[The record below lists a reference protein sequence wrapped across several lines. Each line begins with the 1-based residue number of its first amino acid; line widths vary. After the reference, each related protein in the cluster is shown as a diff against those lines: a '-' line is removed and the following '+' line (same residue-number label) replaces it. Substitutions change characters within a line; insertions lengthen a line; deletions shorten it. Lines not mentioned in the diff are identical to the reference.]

1 MLTIRLKNTSSNTKK
16 KSQLLKSYR
25 TISNILPQS
34 SANDFKIFNKLQSIP
49 SNYTILLVHPIYM
62 SEHNIN
68 TDLIPDLKDY
78 IIYKKSIHLS
88 YKAYLGLNY
97 NISIFEK
104 PLTYHQLSKRA
115 DTQGYKDFRLS
126 SIKNKKNNMYTIV
139 LKNIDKTKLKTLFT
153 NPHYR
158 TILNDNRLLEISKI
172 LLNDNSIMFLEAQLT
187 QRFINNISKSI
198 LPDIQQLK
206 KFLDSNVHPKDQQR
220 FILTGGALLS
230 IYGLRKATDIDIII
244 SDTPNTKQTNN
255 FNNIIKK
262 NFISNTR
269 KHKNWDAIYKPLKW
283 KAVYKTFHKEWSAS
297 VDAKN
302 INEVIHN
309 PKYHFY
315 FLGLKFILLDMEIY
329 RRNIRN
335 RPAATADIIAI
346 NNLMNKEIPLNPVSN
361 KYIYIFDDEVIEK
374 ETDKLEYVKS
384 VSYHLKA
391 RYGINYSL
399 SKISRMIKFEY

>member
-1 MLTIRLKNTSSNTKK
+1 MLTIRLKNKKNTQYLKVKK
-16 KSQLLKSYR
+16 H
-25 TISNILPQS
+25 IFNILPQS
-34 SANDFKIFNKLQSIP
+34 LENDFIIFNKLLYNS
-49 SNYTILLVHPIYM
+49 SKYTILLLHPIFM
-62 SEHNIN
+62 TEHNIN
-68 TDLIPDLKDY
+68 TVLLPYLKDY
-78 IIYKKSIHLS
+78 IIYKKNITLS

-104 PLTYHQLSKRA
+104 PLTYYQLSKRA
-115 DTQGYKDFRLS
+115 DAQGYKDFKLS
-126 SIKNKKNNMYTIV
+126 SIKNNIYVIV
-139 LKNIDKTKLKTLFT
+139 LKNIEKNKLKQLFT

-158 TILNDNRLLEISKI
+158 TILTDNKLLEISKI
-172 LLNDNSIMFLEAQLT
+172 LLNGNSIMFLEEQLT
-187 QRFINNISKSI
+187 QRFINNISKYI
-198 LPDIQQLK
+198 LPNIQQFK
-206 KFLDSNVHPKDQQR
+206 KFLDSNIKSKDQQR
-220 FILTGGALLS
+220 FILTGGTLLS

-244 SDTPNTKQTNN
+244 SDIPNKPDTDN
-255 FNNIIKK
+255 FNNIIKRH
-262 NFISNTR
+262 FISNTR

-283 KAVYKTFHKEWSAS
+283 KSVYKTFHKEWSAS

-346 NNLMNKEIPLNPVSN
+346 NNLMNKNISLNPVSN

-384 VSYHLKA
+384 ISYHLKA

-399 SKISRMIKFEY
+399 SKISRLIKFEY